1 MKWLGVVLLV
11 LLVVYFIWQSINL
24 AKDIKHNKDYKKQKE
39 LEKENCSLTCSDELK
54 VDQPNNDLKSEK

>member
-11 LLVVYFIWQSINL
+11 LLVAYFIWQSINL

-39 LEKENCSLTCSDELK
+39 LEKEDTANNSSNELK